1 MRLIKSIAVSLLLA
15 FGGLVSL
22 YAQSRQVSGTVLDEQ
37 QLPIIGAAV
46 MLTGGGNV
54 GAVTDVDGNFVLSVP
69 SGDVTLEVTCLGYE
83 SKTVA
88 VTKSQSTI
96 TIVLKEDSMMI
107 EETVVVGYGTQKK
120 VNLTGAI
127 TTVDSK
133 ELQDRTSHSLTNML
147 QGSVPGLNITTS
159 SGTPGSSGS
168 INIRGVT
175 SINDAEP
182 IVVIDGA
189 IGDLD
194 RVNPNDVASISV
206 IKDAAA
212 AAVYGARA
220 AYGVILITTKSGGDQ
235 DGKATVRYSGKFGW
249 EEPTTSTD
257 YETRGYWSVYTVDK
271 FWQADAGK
279 KYTTY
284 NDYDM
289 GQLLARVND
298 KTEHPDRPWVVED
311 VRNGK
316 KQWVYYA
323 NTDWYH
329 ELYKDRHPVQKHSVS
344 ISGGNKAVRYL
355 LSGSYDKQVGLI
367 KQNPDVYQKY
377 NLRSK
382 IDFNIN
388 KWFKMSNNTSYF
400 ASSYTF
406 PGVGDVQN
414 AFAYAARHA
423 LAAFPL
429 KNPDGSWI
437 YSTPM
442 ISGNYNVAN
451 GRHIVYGNDK
461 NFNMDKYN
469 DFTNTTELKFT
480 PVKQFNVTANFTYR
494 NYSTSYTNRQT
505 KFDYRVYP
513 GAEMQYYTSGAG
525 EDKLTETIKR
535 YNYLS
540 SNVFATYEETW
551 NDAHH
556 FTAMAGAN
564 AETWSNKNIK
574 ALGKNLLSEELNDLN
589 LIAPDAEGNVLTEVG
604 GGQNAYSLLGF
615 FARLNYDYK
624 GRYLFEVSGRYD
636 GTSRFGAGSRWGLF
650 PSGSLGW
657 RISEEPFFA
666 PAKKVVNNLKLR
678 ASYGSLGNQNVG
690 YYSHLRTI
698 SSSYFSN
705 YTFGEG
711 STKPK
716 YTSLSNPISEG
727 LTWETSQQYNV
738 GLDMAMLNKRLEFTA
753 EAYIRDTKNMLTDGD
768 ALPGVFGA
776 DPPKANSA
784 DLRTKGYELSLS
796 WRDQFTL
803 AGHPFGYHARATLSD
818 FRSHITKFD
827 NPTRT
832 FGKSYYEGMRIGDI
846 WGFVV
851 DGLFATDEEAKQYT

>member
-69 SGDVTLEVTCLGYE
+69 SGDVTLDVTCLGYE

-88 VTKSQSTI
+88 VSKSQSTI

-388 KWFKMSNNTSYF
+388 KWFKMSNI
-400 ASSYTF
+400 
-406 PGVGDVQN
+406 
-414 AFAYAARHA
+414 H
-423 LAAFPL
+423 
-429 KNPDGSWI
+429 
-437 YSTPM
+437 
-442 ISGNYNVAN
+442 
-451 GRHIVYGNDK
+451 
-461 NFNMDKYN
+461 
-469 DFTNTTELKFT
+469 
-480 PVKQFNVTANFTYR
+480 
-494 NYSTSYTNRQT
+494 
-505 KFDYRVYP
+505 
-513 GAEMQYYTSGAG
+513 
-525 EDKLTETIKR
+525 LT
-535 YNYLS
+535 
-540 SNVFATYEETW
+540 
-551 NDAHH
+551 
-556 FTAMAGAN
+556 
-564 AETWSNKNIK
+564 
-574 ALGKNLLSEELNDLN
+574 
-589 LIAPDAEGNVLTEVG
+589 
-604 GGQNAYSLLGF
+604 SLL
-615 FARLNYDYK
+615 LI
-624 GRYLFEVSGRYD
+624 
-636 GTSRFGAGSRWGLF
+636 
-650 PSGSLGW
+650 PSQ
-657 RISEEPFFA
+657 
-666 PAKKVVNNLKLR
+666 V
-678 ASYGSLGNQNVG
+678 
-690 YYSHLRTI
+690 
-698 SSSYFSN
+698 
-705 YTFGEG
+705 
-711 STKPK
+711 
-716 YTSLSNPISEG
+716 
-727 LTWETSQQYNV
+727 
-738 GLDMAMLNKRLEFTA
+738 
-753 EAYIRDTKNMLTDGD
+753 
-768 ALPGVFGA
+768 
-776 DPPKANSA
+776 
-784 DLRTKGYELSLS
+784 
-796 WRDQFTL
+796 
-803 AGHPFGYHARATLSD
+803 
-818 FRSHITKFD
+818 
-827 NPTRT
+827 
-832 FGKSYYEGMRIGDI
+832 
-846 WGFVV
+846 
-851 DGLFATDEEAKQYT
+851 

>member
-1 MRLIKSIAVSLLLA
+1 MKKILSVIAAVLCVS
-15 FGGLVSL
+15 SL
-22 YAQSRQVSGTVLDEQ
+22 FAQTREVSGTVLDEQ

-54 GAVTDVDGNFVLSVP
+54 GAVTDVDGNFVLNVP
-69 SGDVTLEVTCLGYE
+69 SGDVTLDVTCLGYE
-83 SKTVA
+83 SKTVS
-88 VTKSQSTI
+88 VPKSQSMI

-107 EETVVVGYGTQKK
+107 EETVVVGYGVQKK

-147 QGSVPGLNITTS
+147 QGSVPGLNISTS

-189 IGDLD
+189 IGDLS

-329 ELYKDRHPVQKHSVS
+329 ELYNDRHPVQKHSVS

-382 IDFNIN
+382 IDFDIN

-400 ASSYTF
+400 ASSYSF

-429 KNPDGSWI
+429 KNPDGSWV
-437 YSTPM
+437 YTTPM
-442 ISGNYNVAN
+442 ISGSYNVAN

-535 YNYLS
+535 Y
-540 SNVFATYEETW
+540 
-551 NDAHH
+551 
-556 FTAMAGAN
+556 
-564 AETWSNKNIK
+564 
-574 ALGKNLLSEELNDLN
+574 
-589 LIAPDAEGNVLTEVG
+589 
-604 GGQNAYSLLGF
+604 
-615 FARLNYDYK
+615 
-624 GRYLFEVSGRYD
+624 
-636 GTSRFGAGSRWGLF
+636 
-650 PSGSLGW
+650 
-657 RISEEPFFA
+657 
-666 PAKKVVNNLKLR
+666 KL
-678 ASYGSLGNQNVG
+678 
-690 YYSHLRTI
+690 
-698 SSSYFSN
+698 
-705 YTFGEG
+705 
-711 STKPK
+711 
-716 YTSLSNPISEG
+716 
-727 LTWETSQQYNV
+727 
-738 GLDMAMLNKRLEFTA
+738 
-753 EAYIRDTKNMLTDGD
+753 
-768 ALPGVFGA
+768 
-776 DPPKANSA
+776 
-784 DLRTKGYELSLS
+784 
-796 WRDQFTL
+796 
-803 AGHPFGYHARATLSD
+803 
-818 FRSHITKFD
+818 
-827 NPTRT
+827 
-832 FGKSYYEGMRIGDI
+832 
-846 WGFVV
+846 
-851 DGLFATDEEAKQYT
+851 